1 MTERIAEGI
10 IRGLEQA
17 VAYAQGTADR
27 SRYKV
32 HVFVREKLEPR
43 RAKKQR
49 PPIHP
54 GEFLR
59 EDFLNPLGMTAE
71 MLAKEIKVPE
81 RQVVAIVKERRG
93 LNADLCL
100 RLSRFLGMSPEFWMN
115 IEKDYELETAKA
127 DWPKICREIG
137 RHPRDRRTG
146 ELKPRRLARKAV

>member
-1 MTERIAEGI
+1 MGERVGKSM

-17 VAYAQGTADR
+17 LAYAQGTADR

-32 HVFVREKLEPR
+32 HVFVREKPEPR
-43 RAKKQR
+43 KAKKR
-49 PPIHP
+49 MPPIHP

-59 EDFLNPLGMTAE
+59 EDFLISLGMTAQ

-81 RQVVAIVKERRG
+81 RRVIAIVKERRG
-93 LNADLCL
+93 LDADLCF

-115 IEKDYELETAKA
+115 AEKNYELETARD
-127 DWPKICREIG
+127 DWPRICKEIG

-146 ELKPRRLARKAV
+146 ELKPRRLARKAL